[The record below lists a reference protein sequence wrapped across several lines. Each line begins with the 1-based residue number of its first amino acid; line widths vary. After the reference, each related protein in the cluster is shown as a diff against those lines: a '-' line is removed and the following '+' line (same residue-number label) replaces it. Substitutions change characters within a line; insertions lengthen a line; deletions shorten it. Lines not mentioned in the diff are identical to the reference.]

1 MNLSAHDLRQMDDE
15 WLNSLSAEQLLVV
28 SHRLLADL
36 KELTDRSQ
44 RTPDNSSV
52 PPSSRAP
59 WDKGKTNAEP
69 VEREEEDELRAAVE
83 KVLADD
89 EPRASQESPENAAPV
104 APVQPVEGKKAAGK
118 QPGSP
123 GYGRTQVLEIT
134 TVEKHLPGQC
144 AACGAEFGADTRF
157 QEYTAWDQVEIVT
170 LPPGESGFKLEVTRH
185 EQYEGPC
192 GCGHRT
198 RAEPYRAE
206 PDGLWEKVALGEWR
220 LIGPTLAGLIVYLKL
235 YMRLSLTKIQAF
247 FRDVCGLE
255 LSVGVLSQCV
265 LEAGRAAHPLEE
277 PLVEELRQSA
287 LLYIDETSWWEG
299 RLFLWLWVFT
309 SQDTVMYFIGSR
321 GAEILT
327 NTLGPDFD
335 GEAMTDGWQVYRAL
349 RKRLRCW
356 AHLVRKARGLRDSSE
371 RVTATVGAELLDLL
385 EALMGAVLEARGQNL
400 ALGTLEQRHADQ
412 IARLRALCE
421 QYRDAT
427 HKKLREFAR
436 EMLNDWAV
444 ILRPLHDPRL
454 PLTNNEAERAL
465 RHWVIAR
472 LLSQGTRSGTGSR
485 ALALLAG
492 LIDTCRKRGVS
503 CWRYL
508 GQVIAAARTGLALPP
523 LPPPLAADTG

>member
-1 MNLSAHDLRQMDDE
+1 
-15 WLNSLSAEQLLVV
+15 
-28 SHRLLADL
+28 L
-36 KELTDRSQ
+36 KELTDRIQ

-59 WDKGKTNAEP
+59 WNKGKSNAKPAEL
-69 VEREEEDELRAAVE
+69 EEEEDERRAAVE

-89 EPRASQESPENAAPV
+89 EPRAEPESPENAAPV
-104 APVQPVEGKKAAGK
+104 APAQPVEGKKAAGK

-123 GYGRTQVLEIT
+123 GYGRTQVLAIT
-134 TVEKHLPGQC
+134 AVEKHLPSQC
-144 AACGAEFGADTRF
+144 AVCGAALGADTVFRP
-157 QEYTAWDQVEIVT
+157 YTAWDQVEIVT
-170 LPPGESGFKLEVTRH
+170 LPAGESGFKLEVTRH
-185 EQYEGPC
+185 EPYEGLC

-198 RAEPYRAE
+198 RMEPYRAE
-206 PDGLWEKVALGEWR
+206 SDGLWEKVALGEWR

-235 YMRLSLTKIQAF
+235 SMRLSLTKIQAF
-247 FRDVCGLE
+247 FHDVCGLE
-255 LSVGVLSQCV
+255 LSVGVLSQCL
-265 LEAGRAAHPLEE
+265 LEAGRAAHPLEA

-287 LLYIDETSWWEG
+287 LLYVDETSWWEG
-299 RLFLWLWVFT
+299 PLFLWLWVFT

-356 AHLVRKARGLRDSSE
+356 AHWVRKARGLRDSSD
-371 RVTATVGAELLDLL
+371 RVAATVGSELLDLL
-385 EALMGAVLEARGQNL
+385 EGLIDAVLEARGQNL
-400 ALGTLEQRHADQ
+400 ALGTLEKRHADP
-412 IARLRALCE
+412 IARLKALCE
-421 QYRDAT
+421 QYRNAT
-427 HKKLREFAR
+427 HKKLGEFAR

-508 GQVIAAARTGLALPP
+508 GQVIAAARKGLALPP